1 MMPVNSSYYDRISF
15 ISSIL
20 QVSIRGINKYSEVN
34 FYKYKYKQFAIP
46 DDDISKIEITLGI
59 NGKYLNLGEL
69 PIFLFDAPHKLE
81 ALLEKNFDY
90 LYDEESMVEYSHYAG
105 LLKVMQVI
113 GKNINTMNTVLKVDL
128 RELRKQKEFPN
139 DVLDRCEDLL
149 GINPQ
154 YIRNGFG
161 EMFTPDAREKLWHIF
176 KEDFKDSVLNKKQ
189 PEPAQPKAKNKDI
202 LALRK
207 KVLTFVPLTN
217 YKTDELKAILNNRN
231 EIEQKILDDI
241 KAYFDL
247 LNIQVNNDI
256 F

>member
-1 MMPVNSSYYDRISF
+1 MP
-15 ISSIL
+15 
-20 QVSIRGINKYSEVN
+20 KYSPYYERIAKVCSLLDISINQLKNATNVN
-34 FYKYKYKQFAIP
+34 LYKYREKQLSLS
-46 DDDISKIEITLGI
+46 DDDTKQLENLTGI
-59 NGKYLNLGEL
+59 QGDFLNTGKY
-69 PIFLFDAPHKLE
+69 PIFLFDALHKLE
-81 ALLEKNFDY
+81 ALLNKNFDY

-161 EMFTPDAREKLWHIF
+161 EMFTPNAREKLWHIF

-241 KAYFDL
+241 KAYFEL